1 MDHNWLSSSL
11 GSGGAGF
18 LPSTG
23 LTLENSASATEIGGG
38 GGGRISSGSV
48 TISSDIQQHLQ
59 SMFHVL
65 RPEETLKM
73 VSRAESRVLCL
84 LFMIFVGVDG
94 C

>member
-11 GSGGAGF
+11 GSGGGGGGGVGGAGF
-18 LPSTG
+18 LSSTG
-23 LTLENSASATEIGGG
+23 LMLESSAWATEIGGGG

-73 VSRAESRVLCL
+73 VSR
-84 LFMIFVGVDG
+84 G
-94 C
+94 